1 MLLGPLSMKSWMVWC
16 KAGDSRGGASTPNS
30 QSPLITKLGTIMQHC
45 DAPPTLPNTQ
55 SISHPTYNSLQWS
68 HIQCFTD
75 IISSLKVL
83 QWQFFV
89 GSNRSSLCYCGLGR
103 FPNLLGTVTVIFM
116 TVGEPD
122 FYTPSQFHQPT
133 CFWKLLKWGGKLV
146 YYTPSPCK
154 IFTQP
159 STILSSVVWV
169 SALYIESLKYHQEL
183 RLLIWYFS
191 GNCLIF
197 CQFYTVLGEQN
208 YPILCGLCK
217 TGRTPCQTRVRP
229 STACHYQISPIRG
242 RCPD

>member
-1 MLLGPLSMKSWMVWC
+1 MPHLHYRIPKVY
-16 KAGDSRGGASTPNS
+16 P
-30 QSPLITKLGTIMQHC
+30 I
-45 DAPPTLPNTQ
+45 PPTIPYNGV
-55 SISHPTYNSLQWS
+55 TYNALQILFPVSRFYSGNFSLAPTGAFCAIVVYKIPSQVP
-68 HIQCFTD
+68 T
-75 IISSLKVL
+75 
-83 QWQFFV
+83 
-89 GSNRSSLCYCGLGR
+89 
-103 FPNLLGTVTVIFM
+103 LLGTVTVIFM